1 MDILDKVAGS
11 SWAGWINAL
20 IILLAGLLILKIVIV
35 LIRKILAKSTID
47 GALHTLVIN
56 SVKVAALIVI
66 IVSVLSELGVN
77 TSTFIAV
84 IGAAGAAIALA
95 LKDSLANVAGGI
107 IILVTK
113 PFGKGDYVMTNDI
126 EGSVEEIDILNT
138 TLKTV
143 DNKVVSIP
151 NSSISNSAL
160 INFTRTEARRVD
172 LRIGVSYD
180 AEIDKVKTVLAG
192 VADSCSFVMKD
203 RGYRIGVAEHG
214 ESAVIF
220 DFQVWTKPE
229 NYWDVRYYLGEKS
242 KEALDEAGIEIPYT
256 HIDVIV
262 KK

>member
-1 MDILDKVAGS
+1 MDIIGKVFES
-11 SWAGWINAL
+11 SWAVWINAL
-20 IILLAGLLILKIVIV
+20 IILLAGLIILKIVIV
-35 LIRKILAKSTID
+35 LIRKILAKSSID

-56 SVKVAALIVI
+56 SVKIAALIVI

-151 NSSISNSAL
+151 NSSISNNAL
-160 INFTRTEARRVD
+160 INFTRTDARRVD

-180 AEIDKVKTVLAG
+180 ADINKVKEVLKSA
-192 VADSCSFVMKD
+192 ADSCD
-203 RGYRIGVAEHG
+203 RVLRDRDYRIGVIEHG
-214 ESAVIF
+214 DSAVIF

-229 NYWDVRYYLGEKS
+229 DYWDVRYYLGEKTKS
-242 KEALDEAGIEIPYT
+242 ALDEAGIEIPYT

>member
-11 SWAGWINAL
+11 SWAGWLNAL

-35 LIRKILAKSTID
+35 LIKKILAKSTID

-66 IVSVLSELGVN
+66 IVSV
-77 TSTFIAV
+77 
-84 IGAAGAAIALA
+84 LA

-192 VADSCSFVMKD
+192 VADSCSMVLKD

-214 ESAVIF
+214 DSAVIF

-229 NYWDVRYYLGEKS
+229 NYWDVRYYLGEKV
-242 KEALDEAGIEIPYT
+242 KENLDDAGIEIPYT

>member
-1 MDILDKVAGS
+1 MDIIGKVYES
-11 SWAGWINAL
+11 SWAVWINAL

-35 LIRKILAKSTID
+35 LIRKILARSSID
-47 GALHTLVIN
+47 GALHTLVVN
-56 SVKVAALIVI
+56 SVKIAALIVI

-151 NSSISNSAL
+151 NSSISNNAL
-160 INFTRTEARRVD
+160 INFTRTDARRVD

-180 AEIDKVKTVLAG
+180 ADLSRVKEVLKS
-192 VADSCSFVMKD
+192 VADSCDRVLRD
-203 RGYRIGVAEHG
+203 RGCRIGVIEHG
-214 ESAVIF
+214 DSAVIF

-229 NYWDVRYYLGEKS
+229 DYWDVRYYLGEKS
-242 KEALDEAGIEIPYT
+242 KAALDEAGIEIPYT

>member
-1 MDILDKVAGS
+1 MNMVDKLLQS
-11 SWAGWINAL
+11 SWESCINAL
-20 IILLAGLLILKIVIV
+20 IILLAGLLILKIVTA
-35 LIRKILAKSTID
+35 LIRKILSKSTVD
-47 GALHTLVIN
+47 GALHTLLIN
-56 SVKVAALIVI
+56 TIKVAALIII

-77 TSTFIAV
+77 TSTFVAV
-84 IGAAGAAIALA
+84 IGAAGAAVALA

-113 PFGKGDYVMTNDI
+113 PFGKGDYVMTGDI
-126 EGSVEEIDILNT
+126 EGSVEKIDILNT

-151 NSSISNSAL
+151 NSNISNNAL
-160 INFTRTEARRVD
+160 INFTRTDARRVD
-172 LRIGVSYD
+172 LRIGISYD
-180 AEIDKVKTVLAG
+180 ADIDKAKAVLAE
-192 VADSCSFVMKD
+192 VADSCSPVLKD
-203 RGYRIGVAEHG
+203 REYCIGVIEHG

-242 KEALDEAGIEIPYT
+242 KKALDEAGIEIPYT

>member
-1 MDILDKVAGS
+1 M
-11 SWAGWINAL
+11 
-20 IILLAGLLILKIVIV
+20 
-35 LIRKILAKSTID
+35 
-47 GALHTLVIN
+47 
-56 SVKVAALIVI
+56 
-66 IVSVLSELGVN
+66 
-77 TSTFIAV
+77 
-84 IGAAGAAIALA
+84 
-95 LKDSLANVAGGI
+95 
-107 IILVTK
+107 TK

>member
-1 MDILDKVAGS
+1 MNIVDKLLQS
-11 SWAGWINAL
+11 SWASCINAL
-20 IILLAGLLILKIVIV
+20 IILLAGLLLLKIVTV
-35 LIRKILAKSTID
+35 LIRKILSKSTVD
-47 GALHTLVIN
+47 GALHTLLIN
-56 SVKVAALIVI
+56 TVKVAALIII

-84 IGAAGAAIALA
+84 IGAAGAAVALA

-113 PFGKGDYVMTNDI
+113 PFGKGDYVMTGDV
-126 EGSVEEIDILNT
+126 EGSVEKIDILNT
-138 TLKTV
+138 TLKTD

-151 NSSISNSAL
+151 NSSISGNPL
-160 INFTRTEARRVD
+160 INFTRTDARRVD

-180 AEIDKVKTVLAG
+180 ADIDKVKTVLAG
-192 VADSCSFVMKD
+192 TADSCSLVLKD
-203 RGYRIGVAEHG
+203 RGYCIGVIEHG

-220 DFQVWTKPE
+220 DFQVWTKPK
-229 NYWDVRYYLGEKS
+229 NYWDVKYYLGEKS
-242 KEALDEAGIEIPYT
+242 KKALDEAGIEIPYT